1 MLKVELAVQELSI
14 LDGVDGQTVWPL
26 NIDEDQLRQMLE
38 IPATFTPNTRKK
50 DQIESFNVWAV
61 KSVVLLV
68 TVLVSW
74 QRKQKWCAQ
83 IVEIIRKEDPKM
95 KRSWNLRTTFID
107 ETVQP
112 DFNDDTLEL
121 TNIVPSVDFVL
132 EQNTVPD
139 KAAHRAALKANL
151 LAARAHR
158 ELNEIEFDSE
168 TDLGD
173 FAILPSEVES
183 RSPFDLSSDEIDLLI
198 SNIGAEVP
206 LA

>member
-1 MLKVELAVQELSI
+1 VLKAELAVQELSI

-26 NIDEDQLRQMLE
+26 NIDEDQLRQMLD
-38 IPATFTPNTRKK
+38 IPSTFTQNTRKK
-50 DQIESFNVWAV
+50 DQIESFTVWAV

-68 TVLVSW
+68 TVLSSW

-107 ETVQP
+107 ETVLP

-132 EQNTVPD
+132 EQSTVPD
-139 KAAHRAALKANL
+139 KAAHRAALKAGL

-158 ELNEIEFDSE
+158 GLNEIEFDFE

-183 RSPFDLSSDEIDLLI
+183 RSPFDLSGDEIDLLI
-198 SNIGAEVP
+198 SNIGTEVP